1 MYIHVDL
8 PPFLIY
14 VFVSIR
20 ETSIYV
26 VCNHA
31 FTILSGKLYVIHVLL
46 SLKKNVLLKIPFSK
60 ECLQLN
66 FALQLQVV
74 T

>member
-1 MYIHVDL
+1 MLYMYV
-8 PPFLIY
+8 
-14 VFVSIR
+14 
-20 ETSIYV
+20 
-26 VCNHA
+26 
-31 FTILSGKLYVIHVLL
+31 L
-46 SLKKNVLLKIPFSK
+46 SLKKNVLLKKAFSK

>member
-1 MYIHVDL
+1 MILEYYMYIHVDL
-8 PPFLIY
+8 PPFLVY

-31 FTILSGKLYVIHVLL
+31 FTILSDKLYVIHVCPVLE
-46 SLKKNVLLKIPFSK
+46 KKRTFKKSI
-60 ECLQLN
+60 Q
-66 FALQLQVV
+66 
-74 T
+74 